1 MSEAR
6 FLSWA
11 DLVGLRAATLHAVEE
26 LAFWLALLLFCA
38 SMLLICSSLAL
49 RGKDSCSSHLL
60 VASVPTMWMSVA
72 LAVLHN
78 SGFCTAAVA
87 FSAAALVAVLVAIAL
102 HLPGTR
108 TANETTDEVPAEEVA
123 AETDAADEEEA
134 FRNSFWAS
142 FQAEAARLSEAA
154 ASEPPV
160 QLLAHTCAS
169 FARAM
174 GGRVG
179 RGGRLELARALYADY
194 WRDFPFFLEAG
205 DGRYSLSLLP
215 MPSAQ
220 HRGAELY
227 KAPQLA
233 ARLLAATDARAPL
246 RFASAKKAPAAR
258 ETEKYVLVAEDG
270 MEVEMVAMPAPGGAG
285 EWSLCVSSQVG
296 CQMGCTFC
304 ETGRMGLLRDLTAA
318 EIVAQFALARFALG
332 LRVTNVVFMGMG
344 EPLDNLDAVIGA
356 VQVMT
361 DPVGAKLPMSSV
373 TVSTS
378 GDAAKVYPLLEAL
391 PRVRMAFSVHA
402 ADDATRSKLMPINRR
417 VGLAALADAM
427 RFYIS
432 QTKRRVTIQYV
443 LLEGVNDSEA
453 HAAQLDTFLQTVGP
467 KERLH
472 INLIPYN
479 EQSRP
484 QFATP
489 SAEVC
494 KAFKQS
500 LTARQYFVKIA

>member
-11 DLVGLRAATLHAVEE
+11 DHAVEE

-49 RGKDSCSSHLL
+49 RGKDSCSSHLF

-102 HLPGTR
+102 HLPATR
-108 TANETTDEVPAEEVA
+108 TANKYKVDSHGIVETTDEVPAEEVA

-142 FQAEAARLSEAA
+142 FQAEAARLGEAA

-205 DGRYSLSLLP
+205 GGRYSLSLLP

-246 RFASAKKAPAAR
+246 RFASAKKGPAAGQ
-258 ETEKYVLVAEDG
+258 TEKYVLVAEDG

-304 ETGRMGLLRDLTAA
+304 ETGRMGLLR
-318 EIVAQFALARFALG
+318 
-332 LRVTNVVFMGMG
+332 
-344 EPLDNLDAVIGA
+344 
-356 VQVMT
+356 
-361 DPVGAKLPMSSV
+361 
-373 TVSTS
+373 
-378 GDAAKVYPLLEAL
+378 
-391 PRVRMAFSVHA
+391 
-402 ADDATRSKLMPINRR
+402 
-417 VGLAALADAM
+417 
-427 RFYIS
+427 
-432 QTKRRVTIQYV
+432 
-443 LLEGVNDSEA
+443 
-453 HAAQLDTFLQTVGP
+453 
-467 KERLH
+467 
-472 INLIPYN
+472 
-479 EQSRP
+479 
-484 QFATP
+484 
-489 SAEVC
+489 
-494 KAFKQS
+494 
-500 LTARQYFVKIA
+500 